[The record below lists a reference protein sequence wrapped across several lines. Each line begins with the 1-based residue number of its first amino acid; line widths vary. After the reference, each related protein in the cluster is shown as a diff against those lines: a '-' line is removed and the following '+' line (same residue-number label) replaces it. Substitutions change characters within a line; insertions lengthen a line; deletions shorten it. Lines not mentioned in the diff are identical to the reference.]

1 MEENKI
7 YELIRYEL
15 RAGLYPTKQDA
26 MIAAIGYRL
35 GSFRIREYIV
45 DGKYLI
51 FDPEEG
57 YVSEAQRNF
66 LDLNRDHRARYYN
79 YKK

>member
-1 MEENKI
+1 
-7 YELIRYEL
+7 
-15 RAGLYPTKQDA
+15 

-66 LDLNRDHRARYYN
+66 VDLNRDHRARYYN